1 MSTSHSY
8 DHILHSNTGA
18 GRAAPK
24 KAKKYDSDESD
35 DESDYSV
42 NKKKR
47 PIAQSARAPAA
58 PKAVVPKVEA
68 AKTSSS
74 TNAATAAAVVKAVKQ
89 VSLAVKK
96 EKESAPKKKEP
107 EADAPVLDL
116 KARLM
121 LKMAASAAASSS
133 SSSAAPA
140 PVPSAAITVA
150 APRAH
155 KVPSKP
161 KATLDLCSDESEVEG
176 STLRGMDSLSLDSKP
191 VRKPQPKKVISRS
204 YDEDDSSS
212 EGEQTKKPKAVR
224 KPRAPASAV
233 GSKVQGVKRPKKA
246 TGTLP
251 CISGKETSN
260 GKYLN

>member
-8 DHILHSNTGA
+8 NHILHSNTGG

-42 NKKKR
+42 DKKKR

-58 PKAVVPKVEA
+58 PKAVVPKVET

-74 TNAATAAAVVKAVKQ
+74 ANAATAAAVVKAVKQ

-133 SSSAAPA
+133 AAAPA
-140 PVPSAAITVA
+140 PVPSAAIAVA

-155 KVPSKP
+155 KAPSKP

-251 CISGKETSN
+251 CISEK
-260 GKYLN
+260 KYLIKNT

>member
-1 MSTSHSY
+1 M
-8 DHILHSNTGA
+8 D
-18 GRAAPK
+18 
-24 KAKKYDSDESD
+24 
-35 DESDYSV
+35 
-42 NKKKR
+42 KKKR
-47 PIAQSARAPAA
+47 PIAQAAKAPTS
-58 PKAVVPKVEA
+58 KATILVVPKVEA
-68 AKTSSS
+68 AKIATSA
-74 TNAATAAAVVKAVKQ
+74 NAATVSAVVKAVKQ

-133 SSSAAPA
+133 SSSAAP
-140 PVPSAAITVA
+140 VPSAAIAVA
-150 APRAH
+150 APRVH
-155 KVPSKP
+155 KAAARP

-204 YDEDDSSS
+204 YDDGDSSS
-212 EGEQTKKPKAVR
+212 EEEKTKKPKAVR
-224 KPRAPASAV
+224 KPRAPASAA

-246 TGTLP
+246 TGV
-251 CISGKETSN
+251 
-260 GKYLN
+260 